1 MAIGREAQRAIEL
14 AACNRA
20 GLLADVRDP
29 TGRVREIEAIEKRA
43 DGVVAETLALLR
55 RSWLPPFPR
64 SSIHA
69 LINRLDD
76 ILDLAE
82 DVAQSLH
89 LYYVTADTFN
99 AAANSPHLER
109 LRAKNI
115 EVILLHERID
125 GWLMSHLT
133 EFDGKTFRDVARG
146 DLDLG
151 ELETADEKQAR
162 EGAAEQASGLC
173 ARLKAALGDRVE
185 DVRATE
191 RLAESA
197 SCLVR
202 DENDYGLQMRRMME
216 AAGQALP
223 PSLPVLEVN
232 AAHPLLQKLAALPDG
247 EAFND
252 LALVVQEQALLAE
265 GSALPEP
272 AAFVRRLNKLLA
284 GN

>member
-1 MAIGREAQRAIEL
+1 MQPGQ
-14 AACNRA
+14 
-20 GLLADVRDP
+20 
-29 TGRVREIEAIEKRA
+29 K
-43 DGVVAETLALLR
+43 
-55 RSWLPPFPR
+55 
-64 SSIHA
+64 
-69 LINRLDD
+69 
-76 ILDLAE
+76 
-82 DVAQSLH
+82 H

-202 DENDYGLQMRRMME
+202 DEHDYGLQMRRMME

-232 AAHPLLQKLAALPDG
+232 AAHPLLLKLAALPDG
-247 EAFND
+247 EGFND
-252 LALVVQEQALLAE
+252 LALLVQEQALLAE

-284 GN
+284 GG

>member
-1 MAIGREAQRAIEL
+1 LADYIGRMQPEQ
-14 AACNRA
+14 
-20 GLLADVRDP
+20 
-29 TGRVREIEAIEKRA
+29 K
-43 DGVVAETLALLR
+43 
-55 RSWLPPFPR
+55 
-64 SSIHA
+64 
-69 LINRLDD
+69 
-76 ILDLAE
+76 
-82 DVAQSLH
+82 H

-173 ARLKAALGDRVE
+173 ARLKAVLGERVE
-185 DVRATE
+185 EVRATE

-247 EAFND
+247 EAFTD
-252 LALVVQEQALLAE
+252 LALLVQEQALLAE

-284 GN
+284 GS